1 MIGWEGAEGDGWL
14 CAGQADIRGPACRSG
29 RKDKESAKQR
39 TCWAAGRVVGAIV
52 EAKVAC
58 CTADLLG
65 DIGYRVGR
73 EGGACG
79 RGSRLG
85 SVLVSAGCT
94 SVVAAWLHCPHKRCV
109 KAIVSLTPFGAAHR
123 GSGGIG
129 VVVVASGAL
138 GAAVVAA
145 HHVCR
150 PSTRA
155 WVISQHK
162 PHLCN

>member
-1 MIGWEGAEGDGWL
+1 MQ
-14 CAGQADIRGPACRSG
+14 AGMMVTYMDTTCCYLTAVNTTALLYVAVCPH
-29 RKDKESAKQR
+29 KQR

-94 SVVAAWLHCPHKRCV
+94 SAVAAWLHCPHKRCV
-109 KAIVSLTPFGAAHR
+109 KAIVSLTPFGAAYR

-150 PSTRA
+150 RQARFAAATVR
-155 WVISQHK
+155 HD
-162 PHLCN
+162 LLL